1 MVIFNSYVSLPEGIV
16 RFISV
21 ASTLLCLVSN
31 FTIFH
36 LDLEEFPSHLWL
48 RNLSQIRSI
57 GVPWSPIPV
66 TGRIFWNH
74 PVAKLI
80 SAFCYGW
87 KTPCFLGSSQWSHH
101 VTLQLPGLLKRFKK
115 HPNPTT
121 NEVMKYYMKY
131 PIVQILIHLPW
142 KTVPEVPSWHAEHH
156 CCARHRAWSLQKS
169 PGKVPDSGARKCVRG
184 HGWVWLVNDET

>member
-1 MVIFNSYVSLPEGIV
+1 MFGVQFHYISLGSW
-16 RFISV
+16 RISIPSL
-21 ASTLLCLVSN
+21 APQLVPDPLN
-31 FTIFH
+31 
-36 LDLEEFPSHLWL
+36 
-48 RNLSQIRSI
+48 
-57 GVPWSPIPV
+57 WSPMEPHSSDGQDILKSSSCQV
-66 TGRIFWNH
+66 DFSILLW
-74 PVAKLI
+74 V
-80 SAFCYGW
+80 

-131 PIVQILIHLPW
+131 PIVQILIHRPW